1 MKAIFK
7 NTVLA
12 ESDDCIVIEEN
23 YYFPPRAVNMK
34 YLQSSA
40 TRSVCPWKGIANY
53 YDIIVNGQ
61 LNADAA
67 WYYPEPKP
75 AAREIKNYIAFWKGI
90 QIEP

>member
-1 MKAIFK
+1 MKAIFQ

-12 ESDDCIVIEEN
+12 ESDDYIVIEDN

-40 TRSVCPWKGIANY
+40 SRSVCHWKGIANY